1 MIGGAL
7 FLRTQPRIVLL
18 DDYRIDGLPSGPA
31 LIMSN
36 RDVPGVIGQVGTL
49 LGQNGI
55 NIGEWRM
62 GRTAPGEVEVSFI
75 NIDTPASE
83 QVLTELRA
91 LPNILG
97 VRQVTL

>member
-1 MIGGAL
+1 VPGHLDEGDALDRRAL

-49 LGQNGI
+49 LGHNDITLASGA
-55 NIGEWRM
+55 WA
-62 GRTAPGEVEVSFI
+62 APRRGK
-75 NIDTPASE
+75 
-83 QVLTELRA
+83 
-91 LPNILG
+91 
-97 VRQVTL
+97 